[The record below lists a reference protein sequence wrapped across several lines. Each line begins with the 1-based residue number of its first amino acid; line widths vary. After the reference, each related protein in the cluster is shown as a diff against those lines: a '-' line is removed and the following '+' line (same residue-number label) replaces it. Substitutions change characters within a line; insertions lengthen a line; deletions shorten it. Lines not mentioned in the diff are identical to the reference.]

1 MTEIPKRREQIYIT
15 KSHLF
20 ALSITTLGISIL
32 TFSLGYKVGLT
43 QAAPVP
49 EVRTPPLL
57 PAADQQDTLEELLRQ
72 IEKAQENAEATDYLF
87 PDENK
92 EAALPVPTQEKEEEE
107 EGSASNV
114 RQGKE
119 EPETPEF
126 TEQTLPGSGWAVQ
139 VGSYP
144 SLSEAQERI
153 SALQESDLEAY
164 YIVAAVND
172 QNWYRVRVG
181 GFRTKEAADK
191 GRQTLGNQLDE
202 SDFLIYKA
210 P

>member
-1 MTEIPKRREQIYIT
+1 MTDIPKRREQIYIT

-49 EVRTPPLL
+49 EVSTPPLL

-72 IEKAQENAEATDYLF
+72 IEKAQEKAEATDYLF

-92 EAALPVPTQEKEEEE
+92 EAVLPIPQLPEEQ
-107 EGSASNV
+107 GGPASKI
-114 RQGKE
+114 RKGKE
-119 EPETPEF
+119 EPEAPEF
-126 TEQTLPGSGWAVQ
+126 TEQKLPGSGWAVQ

-144 SLSEAQERI
+144 NLDEAQERI
-153 SALQESDLEAY
+153 SSLQEAGKEAY

-191 GRQTLGNQLDE
+191 GRQALGKQLDE
-202 SDFLIYKA
+202 ADFLIYKA